1 MKIAR
6 LFAIFILLML
16 AACAV
21 PGTNAVPPT
30 FLTLGPSQTPTDTAS
45 TAQKVVEVS
54 LIETSSYGANA
65 EIAAGGTAHLR
76 LSLEPV
82 VLTISPGMVSTKA
95 WEGAGLK
102 DMQVCFA
109 LDQVCSLDG
118 MAWTPFQAETVM
130 DYPVDW
136 LGSRKVWAMVQ
147 VRDAAGAS
155 VPTFL
160 RYGSSATA
168 QAQVSFEV
176 VGQIDASIPA
186 ENQPAFVQ
194 TAIAATQ
201 TAFPVTGSVVIEGG
215 RCCVGGTPG
224 STVNVQVEF
233 AAQST
238 AGKVTE
244 MRVSHSGGCQKDA
257 ATLDAPWEPFV
268 PSKTYSAG
276 LAINWVGWYI
286 SVQYRDDQGSLS
298 PVYCDDISLE
308 GSPPQPTP

>member
-244 MRVSHSGGCQKDA
+244 MRVSRAGCRKDA
-257 ATLDAPWEPFV
+257 AALDAPWEPLV
-268 PSKTYSAG
+268 AAKDYPVNVV
-276 LAINWVGWYI
+276 INWTSFTI
-286 SVQYRDDQGSLS
+286 AVQYRDDGGNLS
-298 PVYCDDISLE
+298 PVYCGNIGVE
-308 GSPPQPTP
+308 GNPPMPTP